1 MTELPGRV
9 AKALPKGHKVLL
21 RDKRWG
27 DAEQDHKW
35 KTDPEIA
42 QLDATLPVQL
52 SLSQFRA
59 LHIYQ
64 PPFADWGGH
73 TFAIDTLD
81 GEHIGNCMY
90 YNLDKHT
97 RSVEIGVI
105 IGERSYWNK
114 GYGTEAISLLVN
126 HIFQELR
133 VEKIYLHTLEWNL
146 RAHRAFE
153 KCGFSTS
160 GVRNR
165 DKYTFMVMELQRS
178 QWEKASTLEEEP
190 PGE

>member
-9 AKALPKGHKVLL
+9 TRSKLKGRKVIL
-21 RDKRWG
+21 RDKCSE
-27 DAEQDHKW
+27 DAERDYKW
-35 KTDPEIA
+35 KSDPEIA
-42 QLDATLPVQL
+42 QLDATLPVQI
-52 SLSQFRA
+52 SLPQFRA

-64 PPFADWGGH
+64 PPLADWGGRS
-73 TFAIDTLD
+73 FAIDTLD

-90 YNLDKHT
+90 YNLDKRM
-97 RSVEIGVI
+97 RSIEIGII

-114 GYGTEAISLLVN
+114 GYGTEAVSLLVK

-133 VEKIYLHTLEWNL
+133 IEKIHLHTLEWNL

-153 KCGFSTS
+153 KCGFCAS

-165 DKYTFMVMELQRS
+165 DGYVFMVMELQRS
-178 QWEKASTLEEEP
+178 HWEKANSSEEP
-190 PGE
+190 TG